1 MCLPRLVAMPPVAVV
16 HLLVVV
22 PLAVVLREVSMEE
35 ESLAVA
41 TGALRLVVVPLAV
54 GLREVSMEEESLA
67 VATVALRLVVVPL
80 AVGLPEVSM
89 EEESLAVATV
99 ALRLVGVHLAVG
111 LVVATIAHHLVHV
124 LLGGVMMIRLE
135 EAAQAGSQEA
145 EAAQDLMG
153 PMGVAD
159 THILLDILETVAFLS
174 LQVLTC

>member
-1 MCLPRLVAMPPVAVV
+1 MPPVAVV

-41 TGALRLVVVPLAV
+41 TGALCLVVVPLAV
-54 GLREVSMEEESLA
+54 GLGEVSMEEESLA
-67 VATVALRLVVVPL
+67 VAT
-80 AVGLPEVSM
+80 G
-89 EEESLAVATV
+89 
-99 ALRLVGVHLAVG
+99 ALRLVGVHLAVDLAVATGAHHLADVHLAVG

-124 LLGGVMMIRLE
+124 LLGGMMMIRLE